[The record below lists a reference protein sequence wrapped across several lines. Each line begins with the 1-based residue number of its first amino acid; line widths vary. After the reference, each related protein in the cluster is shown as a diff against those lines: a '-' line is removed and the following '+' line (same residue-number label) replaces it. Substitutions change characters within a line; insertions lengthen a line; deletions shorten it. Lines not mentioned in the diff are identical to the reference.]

1 MADNIRAKHSKKTA
15 TSTVMSGEGYYFGF
29 TLGTDGVNDPEVTIF
44 DNTAAS
50 GNEIVPTTTYDA
62 SALGLNGMLL
72 ANPVHCLNG
81 IHVELSAA
89 GTKEIVIYYRL
100 QSELSLSSYR

>member
-1 MADNIRAKHSKKTA
+1 MPDNIRAYHVKKT
-15 TSTVMSGEGYYFGF
+15 VSGLIITGESHFYGF
-29 TLGTDGVNDPEVTIF
+29 TLGTDGVNDPTVTLY

-62 SALGLNGMLL
+62 SALGLSGMLL
-72 ANPVHCLNG
+72 GHAVYCRNG
-81 IHVELSAA
+81 IYVELSAV

-100 QSELSLSSYR
+100 ASEMK

>member
-1 MADNIRAKHSKKTA
+1 MAADIRAKHSKKT
-15 TSTVMSGEGYYFGF
+15 VSGVIITGESHFFGF
-29 TLGTDGVNDPEVTIF
+29 TLGTDGINDPTVTLY

-50 GNEIVPTTTYDA
+50 GDEIVPTTTYDA

-72 ANPVHCLNG
+72 GNPLYCANG
-81 IHVELSAA
+81 IYVELSAA

-100 QSELSLSSYR
+100 ASEMK